1 MGETLSKLRWYHEL
15 SSLLAGVFLCFMI
28 GLELVNKENFDAVL
42 QVRLAEADERK
53 VASVEYS
60 LAQAWLYRE
69 EGHLLPYA
77 VKSGQKV
84 VGFVLLSIQEDKSYF
99 VWRLLIDSH
108 YQNRGYGKEVIR
120 QVIDL
125 ARENSS
131 CHTVTMNYVIGNHKM
146 RYILEKFGFQSVGM
160 IGQEIKMELTF

>member
-1 MGETLSKLRWYHEL
+1 
-15 SSLLAGVFLCFMI
+15 MI

-120 QVIDL
+120 QVIGL
-125 ARENSS
+125 AKEDPS

>member
-1 MGETLSKLRWYHEL
+1 
-15 SSLLAGVFLCFMI
+15 MI

-42 QVRLAEADERK
+42 QVKLAEADERK

-69 EGHLLPYA
+69 EGHLFPYA

-84 VGFVLLSIQEDKSYF
+84 VGFVLLAIQEDKSYY

-120 QVIDL
+120 QVIGL
-125 ARENSS
+125 AKENPS

>member
-1 MGETLSKLRWYHEL
+1 
-15 SSLLAGVFLCFMI
+15 MI
-28 GLELVNKENFDAVL
+28 GLELVSKENFDAVL
-42 QVRLAEADERK
+42 QVRIADADERK

-84 VGFVLLSIQEDKSYF
+84 VGFVLLAIQEDKSYY

-120 QVIDL
+120 QVIGL
-125 ARENSS
+125 ARENPS

>member
-1 MGETLSKLRWYHEL
+1 
-15 SSLLAGVFLCFMI
+15 MI
-28 GLELVNKENFDAVL
+28 GLELVNKDNFEAVL
-42 QVRLAEADERK
+42 QVSLAETDERK

-69 EGHLLPYA
+69 EGHLFPYV

-84 VGFVLLSIQEDKSYF
+84 VGFVLLAIQEDKSYY

-120 QVIDL
+120 QVIGL
-125 ARENSS
+125 AKENPS

-146 RYILEKFGFQSVGM
+146 RYILEKLGFQSVG
-160 IGQEIKMELTF
+160 IVGQEIKMELTF